1 MVHILSLVLI
11 IVLLYFVSIIKYY
24 VKTVMLQSQYSE
36 LATIT
41 VHRKN
46 FLLSLANILCPS
58 QIFTV
63 SRKIISVTS
72 VYKVAM
78 WKYCDKE
85 WCPWHMKR
93 PHSLNKEGGRCIYY
107 LESKQVFCRYN
118 TMHIFI

>member
-46 FLLSLANILCPS
+46 FLLSLANIHRLS
-58 QIFTV
+58 QNSFRHFRLL
-63 SRKIISVTS
+63 SRNVEI
-72 VYKVAM
+72 
-78 WKYCDKE
+78 
-85 WCPWHMKR
+85 
-93 PHSLNKEGGRCIYY
+93 L
-107 LESKQVFCRYN
+107 
-118 TMHIFI
+118 